1 MAVGEREQTEKIQN
15 NTTMFSKLF
24 VFCIVR
30 PQINTS
36 YAPPL
41 RHSHATFICISYSRQ
56 NVIKCYPPCRGLCG
70 KINFV
75 KGIQD

>member
-36 YAPPL
+36 YARPPL
-41 RHSHATFICISYSRQ
+41 FAIAMQH
-56 NVIKCYPPCRGLCG
+56 L
-70 KINFV
+70 FV
-75 KGIQD
+75 FPIHVKM